1 MAYTIMPTLPLSMAK
16 GFHKSWNFN
25 TVLQKVAA
33 GRGNA
38 SVSLTPYALWDMEVD
53 LDHITGNE
61 ALVSSTVAA
70 FMGTMMA
77 CQGRNQLFL
86 FTDPQDSSI
95 SYANS
100 GMLNVTTGA
109 AAPMGT
115 AGDGVSTQ
123 FQLARSIGGVAWD
136 VIQNLNGSATVKVNG
151 TVVTA
156 VSISSTGVAT
166 FTSAPASGATLQWT
180 GSFYFLCRFS
190 EDTIDATRSYTTNSG
205 TDQWDFISI
214 KFSSEFV

>member
-1 MAYTIMPTLPLSMAK
+1 MSYTIMPTLPMSMAK
-16 GFHKSWNFN
+16 GLAKSPNFN
-25 TVLQKVAA
+25 TVLQRVAA

-38 SVSLTPYALWDMEVD
+38 SVSMTPYALWDFEFDMD
-53 LDHITGNE
+53 RITGNE
-61 ALVSSTVAA
+61 ASALSTVAA
-70 FMGTMMA
+70 FMGTLMA

-86 FTDPQDSSI
+86 FTDPQDNSVAYGS
-95 SYANS
+95 S

-115 AGDGVSTQ
+115 TGDGTSTQ

-136 VIQNLNGSATVKVNG
+136 VIQNLNGSITVKVNG
-151 TVVTA
+151 SVVVPA
-156 VSISSTGVAT
+156 SVSSTGVVT
-166 FTSAPASGATLQWT
+166 FTSAPANNATLQWT

-190 EDTIDATRSYTTNSG
+190 EDTVEATRSYSINSG
-205 TDQWDFISI
+205 TDQWDFSAI